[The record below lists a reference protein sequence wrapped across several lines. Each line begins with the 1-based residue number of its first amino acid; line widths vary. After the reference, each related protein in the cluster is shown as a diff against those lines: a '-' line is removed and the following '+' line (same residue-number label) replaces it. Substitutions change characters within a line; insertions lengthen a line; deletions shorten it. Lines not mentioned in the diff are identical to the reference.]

1 MANICKIV
9 RGTLN
14 RKNTGFNKLFH
25 NVSAKSKRTNY
36 PASVICV
43 VGGTVA
49 LYTAYKCRQSQSVYA
64 SQIKEEETKV
74 VKLTSRE
81 KRFIR
86 FASVEYDGQL
96 YMTPQDFLESVVEA
110 EPRPRLKRKVLTS
123 KEIDKMKDSTPP
135 LSQGSARLFRSL
147 RDKGIISYTEYLF
160 LLSILTKPQSGF
172 RIAFNMFDTDGNE
185 RVDKNEFLV
194 IRKLLAGKKREDT
207 IPMEKIFSH
216 AWKGKRGIT
225 SEENEKIILP
235 IQEHYVD
242 DEQGLQRK
250 HVVDTTLIIHFF
262 GPKGN
267 HDLNF
272 ENFKQFMLHLQTEV
286 LELEFNEFSKG
297 LPTISE
303 VDFAKIMLRYTYLDT
318 DEYDM
323 YLDRLL
329 DRIKETK
336 GITFEE
342 FNVFCQFLNNLED
355 FTIAMRMY
363 TLADHPISKDEFHRA
378 VKICTGTSL
387 SPHLVHTVFSI
398 FDVDGDGLL
407 SYREFIAIMKD
418 RLHRGFKS
426 YAKNEGW
433 EAFKTCIKQE
443 MKNPT

>member
-110 EPRPRLKRKVLTS
+110 EPRPRLKRKVLTP

-194 IRKLLAGKKREDT
+194 VSRR
-207 IPMEKIFSH
+207 
-216 AWKGKRGIT
+216 
-225 SEENEKIILP
+225 
-235 IQEHYVD
+235 
-242 DEQGLQRK
+242 
-250 HVVDTTLIIHFF
+250 
-262 GPKGN
+262 
-267 HDLNF
+267 
-272 ENFKQFMLHLQTEV
+272 
-286 LELEFNEFSKG
+286 
-297 LPTISE
+297 
-303 VDFAKIMLRYTYLDT
+303 
-318 DEYDM
+318 
-323 YLDRLL
+323 
-329 DRIKETK
+329 
-336 GITFEE
+336 
-342 FNVFCQFLNNLED
+342 
-355 FTIAMRMY
+355 
-363 TLADHPISKDEFHRA
+363 
-378 VKICTGTSL
+378 
-387 SPHLVHTVFSI
+387 
-398 FDVDGDGLL
+398 
-407 SYREFIAIMKD
+407 
-418 RLHRGFKS
+418 
-426 YAKNEGW
+426 
-433 EAFKTCIKQE
+433 
-443 MKNPT
+443 